1 MTSRDLPRSR
11 LSSPALAESRAI
23 SPSSQVAEGL
33 NPADANVLN
42 NLAAAYEADG
52 QLGGARCDLPRSPP
66 MDSSE
71 ALGRGAPVETP
82 PLTST
87 RLYGPPY

>member
-1 MTSRDLPRSR
+1 MPISPETSRDLPRSR

-71 ALGRGAPVETP
+71 APGRAE
-82 PLTST
+82 
-87 RLYGPPY
+87 